1 MGRVDGKV
9 AIVTGSGN
17 GQGKAEAKL
26 LSQEGAQVVVAD
38 IRKED
43 GKNVAAEINSSGG
56 DAISVSL
63 DVTSEDSWKACID
76 QAVARFGKLDILV
89 NNAGISSS
97 SFEDT
102 MSVDGFDRLIEVNT
116 RGVFLGIKH
125 ALDKMIAAGGG
136 SIVNISSTS
145 GLVGSAGGHPGYNA
159 SKGAVRLLSKAIA
172 VKYGPQGIRCNS
184 VHPGRMPMM
193 ISWVQRDQ
201 GESADRWLSSTPLRR
216 PGTAEEV
223 AHAVLFLA
231 SDDASYIT
239 GTELVVDGGYT
250 AQ

>member
-9 AIVTGSGN
+9 ALITGSGN

-38 IRKED
+38 IREED
-43 GKNVAAEINSSGG
+43 GKNVAAEITARAATLFSFPGCHH
-56 DAISVSL
+56 
-63 DVTSEDSWKACID
+63 EDSWKACVD

-116 RGVFLGIKH
+116 RGVFLGIKY

-136 SIVNISSTS
+136 SIVNTSSTS
-145 GLVGSAGGHPGYNA
+145 GLIGSAGGHPGYNA

-172 VKYGPQGIRCNS
+172 VKYGPQEYAATPS
-184 VHPGRMPMM
+184 T
-193 ISWVQRDQ
+193 RD
-201 GESADRWLSSTPLRR
+201 ACP
-216 PGTAEEV
+216 
-223 AHAVLFLA
+223 
-231 SDDASYIT
+231 
-239 GTELVVDGGYT
+239 
-250 AQ
+250 